1 MTIKTV
7 VTGKNQVTIPAALA
21 RELNIEV
28 GTQLEWEIRDD
39 SYFVVRPVLSKAE
52 IVRQLEER
60 FKDVFPPGSDPI
72 GDLIRERVEDDI
84 EEGLDTPDS
93 EPW

>member
-52 IVRQLEER
+52 IVRQ
-60 FKDVFPPGSDPI
+60 
-72 GDLIRERVEDDI
+72 
-84 EEGLDTPDS
+84 
-93 EPW
+93 